1 MPVQTSV
8 LTSSK
13 IIPSQNSNII
23 VSSMQ
28 PNHLVKKSILMG
40 GRSAERIVYTDSSP
54 IKHRPVE
61 IISEG
66 IPEVSRIIVRDD
78 PKTIG

>member
-1 MPVQTSV
+1 
-8 LTSSK
+8 
-13 IIPSQNSNII
+13 
-23 VSSMQ
+23 
-28 PNHLVKKSILMG
+28 MG
-40 GRSAERIVYTDSSP
+40 ARPAERIVYTDSSP